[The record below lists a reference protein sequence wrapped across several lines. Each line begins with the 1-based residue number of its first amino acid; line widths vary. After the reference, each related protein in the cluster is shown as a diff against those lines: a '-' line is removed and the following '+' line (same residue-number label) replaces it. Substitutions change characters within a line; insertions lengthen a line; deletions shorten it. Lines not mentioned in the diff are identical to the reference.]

1 MKWVC
6 SRIRQNSDAC
16 QLIARIRTN
25 SATPKCLNSSRAGN
39 SLVRTKERLML
50 CNIQHPICF
59 RRLHFVIAL
68 FVTLGSIDA
77 LTAQEST
84 PLLELAS
91 QRQLFVDSWLIDDLA
106 NVGLML
112 HSPIDEGP
120 VVHFDRPWEG
130 PFCGYCTVIKDGE
143 LFRLYYRGRPDKGAD
158 GDIGEVTCYA
168 ESRDGLTWTKP
179 SVNQF
184 VVKEQAEN
192 NVILA
197 NAVPSTHNFSPMLDT
212 APNVDSQHRF
222 KALGGTMSSGLLA
235 WTSAD
240 GIHWSKLQEEPVIP
254 VSMVP
259 FKYMFDSQNL
269 AFWSEA
275 ENCYVCYFR
284 VFEGGIRRIVRSTS
298 TNFLQW
304 TAPVLMQYE
313 TNGQPSPIE
322 HLYTNQTHP
331 YYRAPQI
338 YVSVAARFMPGRQV
352 LNDEQAKAIN
362 VDPSYFK
369 DTSDAIFMTTRG
381 TDTYQRTFLSAFI
394 RPGIGAHNWVSRTN
408 YPALNIVQTGDTEM
422 SVYVNQDYA
431 QPSAHLRRYSM
442 RLDGFAS
449 IHAEFEGGHFNTKSL
464 TFDGSRLSINFSTS
478 AAGGVRFEI
487 QDADGKPI
495 PGFTMADSVMQ
506 IGNEIDR
513 NVTWKSGSDISSL
526 SGKTI
531 RLLCSM
537 KDADLFSLQFVR

>member
-1 MKWVC
+1 M
-6 SRIRQNSDAC
+6 SDHLQPARRSTLLHLFAM
-16 QLIARIRTN
+16 LIV
-25 SATPKCLNSSRAGN
+25 
-39 SLVRTKERLML
+39 SLASMGE
-50 CNIQHPICF
+50 
-59 RRLHFVIAL
+59 
-68 FVTLGSIDA
+68 
-77 LTAQEST
+77 LTAQET
-84 PLLELAS
+84 AQPLELKNH
-91 QRQLFVDSWLIDDLA
+91 RQLFVDSWLIDELA
-106 NVGLML
+106 RVRLMP
-112 HSPIDEGP
+112 HSPVDEGP
-120 VVHFDRPWEG
+120 VVPFDKPWEG
-130 PFCGYCTVIKDGE
+130 QFCGYCTVIKDGE
-143 LFRLYYRGRPDKGAD
+143 LFRLYYRGRPEKGAD

-168 ESRDGLTWTKP
+168 ESHDGLTWTKP
-179 SVNQF
+179 NVNQF
-184 VVKEQAEN
+184 VAKGQAEN
-192 NVILA
+192 NIILA
-197 NAVPSTHNFSPMLDT
+197 DAAPSTHNFSPMLDT
-212 APNVDSQHRF
+212 APNVDPRHRF
-222 KALGGTMSSGLLA
+222 KALGGTMSSGLVA
-235 WTSAD
+235 WASAD

-275 ENCYVCYFR
+275 EDCYVCYFR
-284 VFEGGIRRIVRSTS
+284 VFEGGIRRIARSTS
-298 TNFLQW
+298 ADFINW
-304 TAPVLMQYE
+304 TAPILMQYE
-313 TNGQPSPIE
+313 TSGQPSPIE

-331 YYRAPQI
+331 YFRAPQI

-408 YPALNIVQTGDTEM
+408 YPALNVIQTGDTEM
-422 SVYVNQDYA
+422 SIYVNQDYA
-431 QPSAHLRRYSM
+431 QPIAHLRRYSM

-449 IHAEFEGGHFNTKSL
+449 VHSDYGGGHFSTKPF
-464 TFDGSRLSINFSTS
+464 TFDGNKLSINFSTS

-495 PGFTMADSVMQ
+495 PGFTIADSVMQ

-513 NVTWKSGSDISSL
+513 TVTWKSGSDLSSL

-537 KDADLFSLQFVR
+537 KDADLFSLQFER

>member
-1 MKWVC
+1 
-6 SRIRQNSDAC
+6 
-16 QLIARIRTN
+16 
-25 SATPKCLNSSRAGN
+25 
-39 SLVRTKERLML
+39 ML
-50 CNIQHPICF
+50 CNTQHSIRF
-59 RRLHFVIAL
+59 RPLHFVIAL

-106 NVGLML
+106 NVRPIL

-130 PFCGYCTVIKDGE
+130 PFCGYCTVIKDRE

-197 NAVPSTHNFSPMLDT
+197 NAAPSTHNFSPMLDT
-212 APNVDSQHRF
+212 APNVDPQHRF

-275 ENCYVCYFR
+275 ENLYVCYFR
-284 VFEGGIRRIVRSTS
+284 VFDGGIRRIARSTS

-304 TAPVLMQYE
+304 TAPILMQYE
-313 TNGQPSPIE
+313 SNGQPSPVE

-331 YYRAPQI
+331 YFRAPQI

-408 YPALNIVQTGDTEM
+408 YPALNVVQTGDTEM

-431 QPSAHLRRYSM
+431 QPSAHLRRYSL

-449 IHAEFEGGHFNTKSL
+449 VHAEFEGGHFNTKPL

-478 AAGGVRFEI
+478 AAGGVRFEV
-487 QDADGKPI
+487 QDADGIPI

-513 NVTWKSGSDISSL
+513 TVTWKSGSDISSL
-526 SGKTI
+526 SGKPI

-537 KDADLFSLQFVR
+537 KDADLFSLQFGR

>member
-1 MKWVC
+1 MSILNLALLKEQRMPC
-6 SRIRQNSDAC
+6 DLQPPCRSSLLRTFAF
-16 QLIARIRTN
+16 LI
-25 SATPKCLNSSRAGN
+25 GG
-39 SLVRTKERLML
+39 LVAM
-50 CNIQHPICF
+50 
-59 RRLHFVIAL
+59 
-68 FVTLGSIDA
+68 GG
-77 LTAQEST
+77 LTAQET
-84 PLLELAS
+84 TQPLELANR
-91 QRQLFVDSWLIDDLA
+91 RQLFVDSWLIDDLA
-106 NVGLML
+106 NVRLML
-112 HSPIDEGP
+112 HAPVDEGP
-120 VVHFDRPWEG
+120 VVQFDKPWEG
-130 PFCGYCTVIKDGE
+130 QFCGYCTVIKDGE
-143 LFRLYYRGRPDKGAD
+143 LFRLYYRGRPGKGAD
-158 GDIGEVTCYA
+158 GDIGVVTCSA
-168 ESRDGLTWTKP
+168 ESRDGLTWSKP
-179 SVNQF
+179 NVNRF
-184 VVKEQAEN
+184 VAKGQAEN
-192 NVILA
+192 NIILA
-197 NAVPSTHNFSPMLDT
+197 DAAPSTHNFSPMLDT
-212 APNVDSQHRF
+212 APNVDPQRRF
-222 KALGGTMSSGLLA
+222 KALGGTMQSGLVA

-240 GIHWSKLQEEPVIP
+240 GVHWSKLQEEPVIP

-269 AFWSEA
+269 AFWSDL

-284 VFEGGIRRIVRSTS
+284 VFEGGIRRIARSTS
-298 TNFLQW
+298 VDFIHWN
-304 TAPVLMQYE
+304 APVLLQYE
-313 TNGQPSPIE
+313 TNGEPSPIE

-331 YYRAPQI
+331 YFRAPQI

-408 YPALNIVQTGDTEM
+408 YPALNVVQTGETEM

-449 IHAEFEGGHFNTKSL
+449 VHAEFEGGHFNTKPFA
-464 TFDGSRLSINFSTS
+464 FDGSRLSINFSTS

-513 NVTWKSGSDISSL
+513 TVTWKSGSDVSSL
-526 SGKTI
+526 SGKTV

-537 KDADLFSLQFVR
+537 KDADLFSLQFVH

>member
-1 MKWVC
+1 MK
-6 SRIRQNSDAC
+6 
-16 QLIARIRTN
+16 
-25 SATPKCLNSSRAGN
+25 LN
-39 SLVRTKERLML
+39 LVQTKERLML
-50 CNIQHPICF
+50 RDLRTH
-59 RRLHFVIAL
+59 RLSTFLHLLMCLVVGI
-68 FVTLGSIDA
+68 
-77 LTAQEST
+77 EST
-84 PLLELAS
+84 DGLKAQDTPQPLELANR
-91 QRQLFVDSWLIDDLA
+91 RQLFVDSWLIDDLS
-106 NVGLML
+106 NVRLEM
-112 HSPIDEGP
+112 HSPVDEGP
-120 VVHFDRPWEG
+120 VVQFDKPWEG
-130 PFCGYCTVIKDGE
+130 QFCGYCTVIRDGE
-143 LFRLYYRGRPDKGAD
+143 LFRLYYRGRPNKGAD

-168 ESRDGLTWTKP
+168 ESRDGLNWSKP
-179 SVNQF
+179 NVNQF
-184 VVKEQAEN
+184 VVKGHAEN

-197 NAVPSTHNFSPMLDT
+197 DAAPSTHNFSPMLDT
-212 APNVDSQHRF
+212 APNVNSQLRF
-222 KALGGTMSSGLLA
+222 KALGGTMSSGLIA

-269 AFWSEA
+269 AFWSES

-284 VFEGGIRRIVRSTS
+284 VFEGGIRRIARSTS
-298 TNFLQW
+298 ADFVHW

-313 TNGQPSPIE
+313 TNGKPSPIE

-331 YYRAPQI
+331 YFRAPQI

-352 LNDEQAKAIN
+352 LNAEQAKAIN

-369 DTSDAIFMTTRG
+369 DTSDANFMTTRG
-381 TDTYQRTFLSAFI
+381 SDTYQRTFLSAFI

-408 YPALNIVQTGDTEM
+408 YPALNVVQTDATEM

-449 IHAEFEGGHFNTKSL
+449 VHAEYQGGHFNTKPF
-464 TFDGSRLSINFSTS
+464 TFDGNKLSINFSTS

-487 QDADGKPI
+487 QDADGNPI
-495 PGFTMADSVMQ
+495 PGFAMSDSVMQ

-513 NVTWKSGSDISSL
+513 TVTWKSGSDLSSL